1 MIKCVDISKSYKN
14 GKNIYPVLKK
24 LNLEIEKGG
33 MTAILGKSGSG
44 KSTLLNIIGTLDSP
58 TSGECIVDG
67 VHLENMSEREKA
79 RFRNKRLGF
88 VMQDYS
94 LVNHQSALFNIMLPL
109 YFTSE
114 SHSKMKKKAHA
125 TAELVGIEELT
136 GKRVV
141 DLSGGEKQRV
151 AIARAIVAE
160 PSIIL
165 ADEPTGAL
173 DTKTSEQIIEL
184 LRSISG
190 TGKTIV
196 IVTHDLNVANH
207 CDRIVSLK
215 DGQVVSHEQK
225 TEDKGQT
232 ADVSRRLKLDCYK
245 IIDDKSIRE

>member
-14 GKNIYPVLKK
+14 GRNIYPVLKK
-24 LNLEIEKGG
+24 LNLDIEDGG

-67 VHLENMSEREKA
+67 THLESLSESEKA
-79 RFRNKRLGF
+79 KFRNKKLGF

-109 YFTSE
+109 YFTFGSY
-114 SHSKMKKKAHA
+114 SKMKKKAYD
-125 TAELVGIEELT
+125 TAGLVGIEELVK
-136 GKRVV
+136 KRVA

-173 DTKTSEQIIEL
+173 DTKTSEQIIDL
-184 LRSISG
+184 LRSISE

-207 CDRIVSLK
+207 CDRIISLK
-215 DGQVVSHEQK
+215 DGQIV
-225 TEDKGQT
+225 T
-232 ADVSRRLKLDCYK
+232 
-245 IIDDKSIRE
+245 

>member
-67 VHLENMSEREKA
+67 VHLETMSESEKA
-79 RFRNKRLGF
+79 KFRNKKLGF

-94 LVNHQSALFNIMLPL
+94 LVNHQTAMFNIMLPL
-109 YFTSE
+109 YFTSQ
-114 SHSKMKKKAHA
+114 SYSKMKRRAYNI
-125 TAELVGIEELT
+125 AELVGIEELI
-136 GKRVV
+136 KKKVV

-151 AIARAIVAE
+151 AIARAIAAE

-173 DTKTSEQIIEL
+173 DTKTSEQIIAL
-184 LRSISG
+184 LRTISKE
-190 TGKTIV
+190 GKTIV

-207 CDRIVSLK
+207 CDRVISLK
-215 DGQVVSHEQK
+215 DGQVVLQ
-225 TEDKGQT
+225 
-232 ADVSRRLKLDCYK
+232 
-245 IIDDKSIRE
+245 